1 MWLVVLCCAG
11 GCLQEVSELQ
21 GQLERAHMEK
31 LKAQRQRDGL
41 AGKLQRLVG
50 PTGHTAV
57 FAEARQQAA
66 PAEKM
71 GAAPSREGLY
81 EGISSS
87 ADSSPAKMAAAATAM
102 HVLQEGRGWAV
113 QQQQGDGVQQ
123 GPGDGGTHEHQQ

>member
-1 MWLVVLCCAG
+1 M
-11 GCLQEVSELQ
+11 QEVSELQ

-41 AGKLQRLVG
+41 AAKLQRLIG

-57 FAEARQQAA
+57 FAEGRQQAA
-66 PAEKM
+66 PALTGVEKT

-81 EGISSS
+81 EGIGSS

-102 HVLQEGRGWAV
+102 RVLQEGREWAA
-113 QQQQGDGVQQ
+113 QQQQGGGEQQ
-123 GPGDGGTHEHQQ
+123 GPGDGGAHEHQQ